1 MRSLTGIGLLVNV
14 VDAFDECDKRKR
26 ILEVLAKGKFPD
38 NIRFII
44 TTRAEEDIMTLLVD
58 KPHVVMLDLNK
69 LGASAIF
76 GDIKTYTHCCLNRC
90 MFNDVEIDEFVSKAD
105 GLFQWAATAC
115 NYICNDD
122 GKAGIDPRECFSLI
136 LSKGSDLDALY
147 CTILE

>member
-26 ILEVLAKGKFPD
+26 ILEVLAKGEFPD

-58 KPHVVMLDLNK
+58 KPHVVTLDLNE
-69 LGASAIF
+69 LGASTIF
-76 GDIKTYTHCCLNRC
+76 GDIKTYAHCRLNRR

-122 GKAGIDPRECFSLI
+122 GKAGIDP
-136 LSKGSDLDALY
+136 
-147 CTILE
+147 